1 MKYKIETYID
11 EKGIEH
17 IKIPQKLLQDKAR
30 NGGMIY
36 LGEFLDYLP
45 HNSFIWKSVTGC
57 GATTLAL
64 NDNSNCIIALP
75 TRQTVQSKWV
85 KRDKENNI
93 IGYDTEILCV
103 YGGLNNKPEA
113 IAKYIEKR
121 TSEDAPVKIV
131 CTYDQVE
138 FIVMTMTGKRWE
150 KGEYI
155 QSQSKDAMCFSFD
168 TYRLYIDEVHQ
179 VLDDYADRDRR
190 ERINGMLKCL
200 KMFND
205 VTCIT
210 ATPLEMDE
218 IMDEFKHLPIVKID
232 FPAMEVRKE
241 DIKTRYPAETCT
253 KIVKDYLDGVNFG
266 NAHIFVNS
274 VDFILKV
281 VSNVAK
287 DRNMTTGQIYD
298 SIKIVCGDT
307 ELNKGKILNRITKL
321 SDERIMKN
329 ITKENLALEM
339 DEILIN
345 GLKELEKYKKAPIGS
360 INSPVKKINFYTS
373 TAFMGADVFDK
384 DGQIFVVTDDMKPNT
399 TIDISTSFVQIIG
412 RIRDYQSDKIIYI
425 YSKNRYISE
434 EKSKAQFLLDQ
445 QRRAKFREEWEQTF
459 NTMTFE
465 NFVDGA
471 RIPELETIGY
481 LNLDKKTKTLTY
493 DKYLQWHDERNFRIA
508 HLQSGKINS
517 PLIRS
522 DKHDVIIK
530 TVSSEEDVQPLEEQI
545 KRKANKRTTFQ
556 ALFNRYIQLK
566 DSLTLFPD
574 LPNRISYLEMY
585 EPLLYDAYTL
595 LGETRV
601 KELQY
606 KRREIEREVGI
617 RKNIMQRKKIFRLL
631 NLKIGDVY
639 TASELDTI
647 CTNVQNK
654 LHLTKPLRISDY
666 YETTNTTKRVEGKI
680 TKARRIKSKIQ

>member
-11 EKGIEH
+11 DKGIEH
-17 IKIPQKLLQDKAR
+17 IKIPPKLLQEKAR

-85 KRDKENNI
+85 KRDKENKI

-103 YGGLNNKPEA
+103 YGGLNNRPEA
-113 IAKYIEKR
+113 IIKYINKR
-121 TSEDAPVKIV
+121 MSEDAPVKIV

-138 FIVMTMTGKRWE
+138 FIVMTMTGKRWVN
-150 KGEYI
+150 GEYV

-190 ERINGMLKCL
+190 EKINGMLKCL
-200 KMFND
+200 KLFSD

-329 ITKENLALEM
+329 ITKDNLALEM

-345 GLKELEKYKKAPIGS
+345 FPAKRFSGGYY
-360 INSPVKKINFYTS
+360 NTS
-373 TAFMGADVFDK
+373 VN
-384 DGQIFVVTDDMKPNT
+384 IFNQVIENHD
-399 TIDISTSFVQIIG
+399 SQAL
-412 RIRDYQSDKIIYI
+412 SDLI
-425 YSKNRYISE
+425 E
-434 EKSKAQFLLDQ
+434 EKVSRM
-445 QRRAKFREEWEQTF
+445 QRFVYDETGGKNERPKYDCYRDDDEYENMEEFDEGISGTGW
-459 NTMTFE
+459 
-465 NFVDGA
+465 D
-471 RIPELETIGY
+471 
-481 LNLDKKTKTLTY
+481 LT
-493 DKYLQWHDERNFRIA
+493 
-508 HLQSGKINS
+508 
-517 PLIRS
+517 
-522 DKHDVIIK
+522 
-530 TVSSEEDVQPLEEQI
+530 
-545 KRKANKRTTFQ
+545 
-556 ALFNRYIQLK
+556 
-566 DSLTLFPD
+566 
-574 LPNRISYLEMY
+574 
-585 EPLLYDAYTL
+585 DAY
-595 LGETRV
+595 
-601 KELQY
+601 
-606 KRREIEREVGI
+606 I
-617 RKNIMQRKKIFRLL
+617 
-631 NLKIGDVY
+631 
-639 TASELDTI
+639 
-647 CTNVQNK
+647 
-654 LHLTKPLRISDY
+654 P
-666 YETTNTTKRVEGKI
+666 
-680 TKARRIKSKIQ
+680 